1 MMNDSFSEEEDE
13 WFKQN
18 SGLIIKLIEENYDYF
33 SPEQDEA
40 LRICNDSMQYWLEKQ
55 NIKRAIWETQNT
67 LKILRNIIE

>member
-1 MMNDSFSEEEDE
+1 MNDSFSEEEDE